1 VILGFFCYIKSFLGH
16 LGKSEMQIDNLG
28 VIGAGM
34 MGAEIALIFAMSGK
48 SVMLN
53 DTSQDRLDE
62 ALNKLSATLDA
73 GISRNFWTEED
84 KAITLS
90 NIALT
95 TNLEDFS
102 ECHMVIEAVF
112 EDAAVK
118 GEVFKKLDN
127 ILKPNC
133 IIASNTSSISIT
145 VLSANVSESR
155 QKNFVGL
162 HFFSPVHRMKL
173 VEVING
179 MDSSAEALEI
189 ATKACKDAGKV
200 PIQVKDVVGFA
211 VNRMLFALWNEA
223 LRLVEEGACTPEDI
237 DVGCKLGLGHP
248 VGPFELMDLTSN
260 TLNLQVGKILEDAYG
275 DRFHPRPI
283 LKQVVAAGRAGRK
296 VGRGWYKY
304 DK

>member
-1 VILGFFCYIKSFLGH
+1 
-16 LGKSEMQIDNLG
+16 MQIAKLG

-34 MGAEIALIFAMSGK
+34 MGAEIALVFAMAGK

-53 DTSQDRLDE
+53 DTAQERLDE
-62 ALNKLSATLDA
+62 ALTKLSAVLDT
-73 GISRNFWTEED
+73 GISRKFWTEED
-84 KAITLS
+84 KTVTLA
-90 NIALT
+90 NIIPT
-95 TNLEDFS
+95 TNLQDFS
-102 ECHMVIEAVF
+102 DRQMVIEAVF
-112 EDAAVK
+112 EDAEVK
-118 GEVFKKLDN
+118 GQVFKKIDKILD
-127 ILKPNC
+127 PNC
-133 IIASNTSSISIT
+133 IVASNTSSISIT
-145 VLSANVSESR
+145 VLSANVSEAR

-179 MDSSAEALEI
+179 MDSSAEALEV
-189 ATKACKDAGKV
+189 ATQACKDAGKI

-237 DVGCKLGLGHP
+237 DIGCKLGLGHP

-260 TLNLQVGKILEDAYG
+260 TLNLQVGNILEDAYG

-283 LKQVVAAGRAGRK
+283 LKQIVAAGRAGRK

-304 DK
+304 EK

>member
-1 VILGFFCYIKSFLGH
+1 MSIEK
-16 LGKSEMQIDNLG
+16 LG
-28 VIGAGM
+28 VVGAGM
-34 MGAEIALIFAMSGK
+34 MGSEIALVFAMAGK
-48 SVMLN
+48 SVLLA
-53 DTSQDRLDE
+53 DTSE
-62 ALNKLSATLDA
+62 EGLNAAVKKLSEVLDS
-73 GISRNFWTEED
+73 GIARGFWAEED
-84 KAITLS
+84 KPLALSRITT
-90 NIALT
+90 T

-102 ECHMVIEAVF
+102 DREMVIEAVF
-112 EDAAVK
+112 EDAEVK
-118 GEVFKKLDN
+118 GQVFKKLDK
-127 ILKPNC
+127 ILDPNC
-133 IIASNTSSISIT
+133 IVASNTSSISIT
-145 VLSANVSESR
+145 VLSANVSEAR

-179 MDSSAEALEI
+179 MDSSAEALEV
-189 ATKACKDAGKV
+189 ATQACKDAGKI

-237 DVGCKLGLGHP
+237 DIGCTLGLGHP

-260 TLNLQVGKILEDAYG
+260 TLNLQVGNILEDAYG

-283 LKQVVAAGRAGRK
+283 LKQIVAAGRAGRK

-304 DK
+304 EK

>member
-1 VILGFFCYIKSFLGH
+1 
-16 LGKSEMQIDNLG
+16 MQIAKLG

-34 MGAEIALIFAMSGK
+34 MGAEIALVFAMAGK

-53 DTSQDRLDE
+53 DTAQERLDK
-62 ALNKLSATLDA
+62 ALKKLSTVLDT
-73 GISRNFWTEED
+73 GISRKFWTEED
-84 KAITLS
+84 KTVTLE
-90 NIALT
+90 NIIPT
-95 TNLEDFS
+95 TNLQDFS
-102 ECHMVIEAVF
+102 DRQMVIEAVF
-112 EDAAVK
+112 EDAEVK
-118 GEVFKKLDN
+118 GQVFKKIDKILD
-127 ILKPNC
+127 PNC
-133 IIASNTSSISIT
+133 IVASNTSSISIT
-145 VLSANVSESR
+145 VLSANVSEAR

-179 MDSSAEALEI
+179 MDSSAEALEV
-189 ATKACKDAGKV
+189 ATQACKDAGKI

-237 DVGCKLGLGHP
+237 DIGCKLGLGHP

-260 TLNLQVGKILEDAYG
+260 TLNLQVGNILEDAYG

-283 LKQVVAAGRAGRK
+283 LKQIVAAGRAGRK

-304 DK
+304 EK

>member
-1 VILGFFCYIKSFLGH
+1 
-16 LGKSEMQIDNLG
+16 MQIAKLG

-34 MGAEIALIFAMSGK
+34 MGAEIALVFAMAGK

-53 DTSQDRLDE
+53 DTAQERLDE
-62 ALNKLSATLDA
+62 ALKKLSAVLDT
-73 GISRNFWTEED
+73 GISRKFWTEEE
-84 KAITLS
+84 KLATLA
-90 NIALT
+90 NISST
-95 TNLEDFS
+95 TNLQDFS
-102 ECHMVIEAVF
+102 DRQMVIEAVF
-112 EDAAVK
+112 EDAEVK
-118 GEVFKKLDN
+118 GQVFKKHDKNLD
-127 ILKPNC
+127 PNC
-133 IIASNTSSISIT
+133 IVASNTSSISIT
-145 VLSANVSESR
+145 VLSANVSEAR
-155 QKNFVGL
+155 QRNFVGL

-179 MDSSAEALEI
+179 MDSSAEAI
-189 ATKACKDAGKV
+189 GVATQACKDAGKI

-237 DVGCKLGLGHP
+237 DIGCKLGLGHP

-260 TLNLQVGKILEDAYG
+260 TLNLQVGSILEDAYG

-283 LKQVVAAGRAGRK
+283 LKQIVAAGRAGRK

-304 DK
+304 EK

>member
-1 VILGFFCYIKSFLGH
+1 
-16 LGKSEMQIDNLG
+16 MQIAKLG

-34 MGAEIALIFAMSGK
+34 MGAEIALVFAMAGK

-53 DTSQDRLDE
+53 DTAQERLDE
-62 ALNKLSATLDA
+62 ALKKLSTVLDT
-73 GISRNFWTEED
+73 GISRKFWTEED
-84 KAITLS
+84 KTATLA
-90 NIALT
+90 NIIPT
-95 TNLEDFS
+95 TNLQDFS
-102 ECHMVIEAVF
+102 DRQMLIEAVF
-112 EDAAVK
+112 EDAEVK
-118 GEVFKKLDN
+118 GQVFKKIDKILD
-127 ILKPNC
+127 PNC
-133 IIASNTSSISIT
+133 IVASNTSSISIT
-145 VLSANVSESR
+145 VLSANVSEAR

-173 VEVING
+173 VEVIKG
-179 MDSSAEALEI
+179 MDSSAEALEV
-189 ATKACKDAGKV
+189 ATQACKDAGKI

-237 DVGCKLGLGHP
+237 DIGCKLGLGHP

-260 TLNLQVGKILEDAYG
+260 TLNLQVGNILEDAYG

-283 LKQVVAAGRAGRK
+283 LKQIVAAGRAGRK

-304 DK
+304 EK